1 MTDQVDIH
9 LSGCSKTFAGVTVLD
24 DVSLKVLNGEFVTV
38 LGPSGCGKT
47 TTLRVIGGFIT
58 PDDGDVHIKGKL
70 VTKLPPYLR
79 NIGVVF
85 QNYALWP
92 HMTVAENLGF
102 GLRIRKLPREEI
114 AKKVERALGLVRLTG
129 LQHRY
134 PRELSGGQQ
143 QRVAIARALAIDPE
157 VIILDEPLSNLDRR
171 LREEMRIELKRLQRS
186 LGVTMLFVTHDQEEA
201 LSMSDKVIVMSHGR
215 IQQMDDPRTTYERPA
230 TSFVA
235 GFLGNANFVDG
246 EIVEIRSPD
255 RAVARIARGG
265 VAEVVTPAP
274 TSVGAK
280 VRVVIR
286 PEWLHVARAG
296 TTVDANTLSGV
307 VREVI
312 YEGASMRYGVALDR
326 ESEDL
331 IFVHELSSASGLAP
345 GDEVSLNVRS
355 AVVVRPD

>member
-143 QRVAIARALAIDPE
+143 QR
-157 VIILDEPLSNLDRR
+157 
-171 LREEMRIELKRLQRS
+171 S

-296 TTVDANTLSGV
+296 TTVDANTLPGV

-312 YEGASMRYGVALDR
+312 YEGASMRYGVALQR
-326 ESEDL
+326 QRPRARRRGFAECPFRSRRP
-331 IFVHELSSASGLAP
+331 SGLRRWP
-345 GDEVSLNVRS
+345 GGRPASPASRPARRWRFRS
-355 AVVVRPD
+355 SSSSPSSSCR